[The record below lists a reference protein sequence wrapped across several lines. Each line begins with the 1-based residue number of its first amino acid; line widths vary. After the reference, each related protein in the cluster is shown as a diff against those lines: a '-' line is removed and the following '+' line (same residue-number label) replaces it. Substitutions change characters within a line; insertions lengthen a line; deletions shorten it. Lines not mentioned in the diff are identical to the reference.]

1 MDLPASQFEREGPA
15 PSIIEPLCAVF
26 RRKIR
31 SEGLKYTPERA
42 RVLDAI
48 IELDRL
54 FEADELLETLRGGDH
69 RVSKAT
75 VYRTIRLL
83 QDAGIVRHQ
92 GKIRSTINNAKRAI
106 DLREEFGSL
115 SDYFWGY
122 KPDPK
127 TRPTRMTHKALM
139 ALTESDASRALSKD
153 LKKRGWSFVG
163 PTTAYAFMQAITPRF
178 SSKVPTK

>member
-1 MDLPASQFEREGPA
+1 MDLPASQFEREGP
-15 PSIIEPLCAVF
+15 PLSIIEPLCAVF

-54 FEADELLETLRGGDH
+54 FEADELLDTLRRGDH

-83 QDAGIVRHQ
+83 QDAGIVQRVLSDRDQLVYGTKPHDLL
-92 GKIRSTINNAKRAI
+92 IRLDTREAIAI
-106 DLREEFGSL
+106 DVPELVELRQRICREHGLVAQGHRFQV
-115 SDYFWGY
+115 F
-122 KPDPK
+122 
-127 TRPTRMTHKALM
+127 AL
-139 ALTESDASRALSKD
+139 K
-153 LKKRGWSFVG
+153 G
-163 PTTAYAFMQAITPRF
+163 AIAD
-178 SSKVPTK
+178 

>member
-1 MDLPASQFEREGPA
+1 MDLPATQFEHEGP
-15 PSIIEPLCAVF
+15 PLSIVEPLCAVF

-54 FEADELLETLRGGDH
+54 FEADELLDTLRRGDH

-83 QDAGIVRHQ
+83 QDAGIVQRVLSDRDQAQYQLVYGTKPHDLL
-92 GKIRSTINNAKRAI
+92 IRLDTREAIAI
-106 DLREEFGSL
+106 DVPELVELRQRICREHGLVAQGHSFQV
-115 SDYFWGY
+115 F
-122 KPDPK
+122 
-127 TRPTRMTHKALM
+127 AL
-139 ALTESDASRALSKD
+139 K
-153 LKKRGWSFVG
+153 G
-163 PTTAYAFMQAITPRF
+163 AIAD
-178 SSKVPTK
+178 